1 MVTDPARSAT
11 QGLRKKWASAL
22 AIVLLMSGC
31 SREQQDWRAAEAA
44 DSIQSYSLF
53 IQHHPESELTTQ
65 ARTRIAQLGEDR
77 DWQHASSA
85 DTADAYREFLEQH
98 PNGKWAQEAR
108 IRLEN
113 FSLGAQ
119 PSVAAGAGGGA
130 HAAGGGS
137 AGAAVRQ
144 GAPAVSA
151 PVGASASSGASVS
164 GAASASGAAQSAAA
178 TPIALTAP
186 PPPQGA
192 FGIQLGAF
200 SSEAGAT
207 TQWQTLSARFGP
219 ELQGLQERVVPA
231 DTASGRIYR
240 LQAVVADEARA
251 RAICESLRRQSQ
263 GCVAVL
269 PH

>member
-31 SREQQDWRAAEAA
+31 SREQQDWRAAETA
-44 DSIQSYSLF
+44 DSIESYSRF

-65 ARTRIAQLGEDR
+65 ARTRIAQLGEDH
-77 DWQHASSA
+77 DWQHAGSA
-85 DTADAYREFLEQH
+85 DSADAYRQFLEQH

-108 IRLEN
+108 IRMEN

-119 PSVAAGAGGGA
+119 PAGAAGAGAGA

-137 AGAAVRQ
+137 AGAAMMQ
-144 GAPAVSA
+144 DAPAVSA
-151 PVGASASSGASVS
+151 PAGAPASSGTSALSGASAASSGAP
-164 GAASASGAAQSAAA
+164 AASS
-178 TPIALTAP
+178 
-186 PPPQGA
+186 A

-200 SSEAGAT
+200 SSEASAT

-219 ELQGLQERVVPA
+219 ELKGLQERVVPA
-231 DTASGRIYR
+231 ATASGRIYR
-240 LQAVVADEARA
+240 LQAVVGDEARA

>member
-1 MVTDPARSAT
+1 MVTDPERSAT

-44 DSIQSYSLF
+44 DSIESYSLF

-65 ARTRIAQLGEDR
+65 ARTRIAQLGEDH
-77 DWQHASSA
+77 DWQHAGSA
-85 DTADAYREFLEQH
+85 DSADAYRQFLEQH

-108 IRLEN
+108 IRMEN

-119 PSVAAGAGGGA
+119 AAGAAGAGA

-137 AGAAVRQ
+137 AGAAMMQ
-144 GAPAVSA
+144 DAPAVSA
-151 PVGASASSGASVS
+151 PAGAPASSGAS
-164 GAASASGAAQSAAA
+164 AASS
-178 TPIALTAP
+178 
-186 PPPQGA
+186 A

-200 SSEAGAT
+200 SSEASAT

-219 ELQGLQERVVPA
+219 ELKGLQERVVPA

-240 LQAVVADEARA
+240 LQAVVGDEARA

>member
-1 MVTDPARSAT
+1 MVTDPERSAT

-22 AIVLLMSGC
+22 AIALLMSGC

-44 DSIQSYSLF
+44 DSIESYSLF

-65 ARTRIAQLGEDR
+65 ARTRIAQLGEDH
-77 DWQHASSA
+77 DWQHAGSA
-85 DTADAYREFLEQH
+85 DTADAYRQFLEQH

-119 PSVAAGAGGGA
+119 PAGAAAATAGA
-130 HAAGGGS
+130 HAAAGGS
-137 AGAAVRQ
+137 AGAGAAVTR
-144 GAPAVSA
+144 GAPGVSA
-151 PVGASASSGASVS
+151 PAGVSASSG
-164 GAASASGAAQSAAA
+164 ASASGAAQSAQSA
-178 TPIALTAP
+178 TTTRIALTAP

-200 SSEAGAT
+200 SSEAGAS

-219 ELQGLQERVVPA
+219 ELKGLQERVVPA

-240 LQAVVADEARA
+240 LQAVVGDEARA
-251 RAICESLRRQSQ
+251 RAICESLRRSSQ